1 MRRPRRS
8 ILTGGVIIIVAAV
21 IAVAVLNPRVEQ
33 KLFERGVAKQV
44 SRSNANLLNDDA
56 LRVAIAGLSK

>member
-1 MRRPRRS
+1 
-8 ILTGGVIIIVAAV
+8 V

-56 LRVAIAGLSK
+56 LRVAIAGSSAPLQLRNAPKRA